1 MGVECLPDLNMSV
14 LCDSLCISF
23 EILPLTVI
31 LSFDWLHC
39 YTQCVFAECRWTRRR
54 AEHDQT
60 NDTTLYTDPKWTFM
74 TLDLG
79 RYQSKSIWIGSIRP
93 NLRSPAFSRFRP
105 IFQKGHNSTNTNP
118 NRVGSSQTWLI
129 EVSSLWI
136 CWQKVPLMTWGSQL
150 HPRRF
155 ANKHCAKRPVCA
167 LRAGWS
173 ADGVL
178 QQQTV
183 MTKLL
188 GIYMS
193 FYLCVILKRDFIFK
207 LKCDLCEQ
215 IWFLGEITKIAR

>member
-1 MGVECLPDLNMSV
+1 MGIEYLPDVTMPV

-39 YTQCVFAECRWTRRR
+39 YTPCVFAECRWTRRR

-79 RYQSKSIWIGSIRP
+79 RYQSKSIWIGPIRN

-150 HPRRF
+150 HPRSF
-155 ANKHCAKRPVCA
+155 ANKHCAKHPVHA
-167 LRAGWS
+167 FRAGWT
-173 ADGVL
+173 ADDTP

-183 MTKLL
+183 MIKLL
-188 GIYMS
+188 GNYVS
-193 FYLCVILKRDFIFK
+193 FYLCVDLKWIFIFK
-207 LKCDLCEQ
+207 LKSAHFEQ
-215 IWFLGEITKIAR
+215 IGFLGQITEITR